1 MPYVVNGDI
10 VPEELIHQELGRL
23 RGDPQ
28 WQRIRDEADRAR
40 RLRAASEY
48 SAIDRTLVAQAAARD
63 ARPIDPALIEQEVLR
78 HKAAGNRG
86 GARDDSMVRRWI
98 EGSLRLQRTTR
109 EMTEGAP
116 RATAD
121 EVRSFYDS
129 HRENFR
135 NPELFQAAHIVKHVN
150 EQQSEEQA
158 RAGIAAA
165 LAELD
170 RGNPFAEVA
179 ERHSDCKGSGGDLG
193 QFPAGTMVDDFENA
207 LRALEP
213 GQRTGIFRTPFGF
226 HIAELR
232 AKTAA
237 GPASFEE
244 VRQDIERVL
253 TIQHEH
259 QTYLSAVGQLRS
271 RAEIRFIPATQA
283 SAAS

>member
-1 MPYVVNGDI
+1 MPYIVNGDV
-10 VPEELIHQELGRL
+10 VPEELILQESGRL
-23 RGDPQ
+23 AGDPQ
-28 WQRIRDEADRAR
+28 WQRIRDEGDRAR
-40 RLRAASEY
+40 RLRAAAEY
-48 SAIDRTLVAQAAARD
+48 SAIDRTLVAQAATQD
-63 ARPIDPALIEQEVLR
+63 PRPIDPGLIEQEVQR
-78 HKAAGNRG
+78 YKAAGNSRG
-86 GARDDSMVRRWI
+86 AFDDGTVRRWI
-98 EGSLRLQRTTR
+98 EGSLRLQRTTH

-129 HRENFR
+129 QRDNFR
-135 NPELFQAAHIVKHVN
+135 NPELFQAAHIVRHIN

-165 LAELD
+165 LAELEC
-170 RGNPFAEVA
+170 GEPFAEVA

-193 QFPAGTMVDDFENA
+193 QFPAGAMVDDFENA
-207 LRALEP
+207 LRAIQP

-237 GPASFEE
+237 APAGFEE

-259 QTYLSAVGQLRS
+259 RSYLRAVAQLRA
-271 RAEIRFIPATQA
+271 RAEIRFVPAVQA